1 MSTRSTIAIRNDDG
15 TYRHIYCHYDG
26 YLEGVGLTLL
36 ENYTTKEQ
44 VNELLDLGDCCS
56 LGKSLD
62 DSEFYGR
69 DRYDGVVA
77 DVRVVD
83 GYDDLLDECH
93 NYCYIFVDGEWTV
106 NYAGAG
112 ERLSLADEL
121 RKEME
126 E

>member
-1 MSTRSTIAIRNDDG
+1 MSTNSTIAIRNDDG
-15 TYRHIYCHYDG
+15 TYRHIYCHWDG

-44 VNELLDLGDCCS
+44 VNELLDLGDCSTLGES
-56 LGKSLD
+56 LE

-69 DRYDGVVA
+69 DRYESGA
-77 DVRVVD
+77 DAGVVD

-93 NYCYIFVDGEWTV
+93 DYCYIFVDGEWTV
-106 NYAGAG
+106 NYTGVG

>member
-1 MSTRSTIAIRNDDG
+1 MSTNATIAIRNDDG
-15 TYRHIYCHYDG
+15 SYRHIYCHYDG

-44 VNELLDLGDCCS
+44 VNELLDLGDCSS
-56 LGKSLD
+56 LGESLE

-69 DRYDGVVA
+69 DRYESGA
-77 DVRVVD
+77 DARVVD

-93 NYCYIFVDGEWTV
+93 DCCYIFVDGKWTV
-106 NYAGAG
+106 IFYCGG